1 MNSQNQH
8 ESETSNETCAESP
21 PDIFAVHKYLIY
33 GLSLP
38 ERTLRSTAAMVGGV
52 LNESAA
58 LLVPQAFRDS
68 KSYRTFIQQ
77 MLDMLSNDVGG
88 VEKKANQTGEDPQQ
102 VEDYVARK
110 AVGSFVDMAGMAT
123 LHLSPIVLLAVVSD
137 LAYGSKTYLD
147 ELSTELKKEGI
158 IKQDSTIHGAA
169 DLLEAVSEVTSEATS
184 AFDTPPIS
192 IEGLRATI
200 ESTTDNIARID
211 PTSVLPKS
219 ELDQLWSDMQSIA
232 GQEDVSILKLSS
244 ALTMYSLN
252 QVETVTQGALT
263 TIMVTGDV
271 FDRHVLDHYRDGL
284 TEISEKGLYPMLLDA
299 AQPYTE
305 AVWENFS
312 TERETITED
321 LFTGKLV
328 GKVWDGVSGWLG
340 WSSDEE
346 E

>member
-1 MNSQNQH
+1 MSLH
-8 ESETSNETCAESP
+8 EQDDDAKMETA
-21 PDIFAVHKYLIY
+21 PDVQAVHKYLLY

-68 KSYRTFIQQ
+68 KSYRTFVQQ
-77 MLDMLSNDVGG
+77 MLDMLSNNVGG
-88 VEKKANQTGEDPQQ
+88 VEKKTDPSSEDESQI
-102 VEDYVARK
+102 EGYVARK
-110 AVGSFVDMAGMAT
+110 TVGSFVDMAGMAT
-123 LHLSPIVLLAVVSD
+123 LHLSPMVLLALVSD
-137 LAYGSKTYLD
+137 VAYGSKAYLD
-147 ELSTELKKEGI
+147 ELSIELKKEGI

-169 DLLEAVSEVTSEATS
+169 DLLEAISDATSEATS

-192 IEGLRATI
+192 IEGLRETI

-211 PTSVLPKS
+211 PTSILPKS
-219 ELDQLWSDMQSIA
+219 ELDQLWGDMRSMAEQ
-232 GQEDVSILKLSS
+232 QDVSIMKLSS

-284 TEISEKGLYPMLLDA
+284 IEISQRGLYPMLLDA
-299 AQPYTE
+299 SQPYLE

-312 TERETITED
+312 TDRETITED

-340 WSSDEE
+340 WRE
-346 E
+346 

>member
-1 MNSQNQH
+1 MSSSK
-8 ESETSNETCAESP
+8 EDSGTSNDVKSESA
-21 PDIFAVHKYLIY
+21 PDIQTVHKYLLY

-68 KSYRTFIQQ
+68 KSYRTFVQQ
-77 MLDMLSNDVGG
+77 MLDMLSKDVGG
-88 VEKKANQTGEDPQQ
+88 VDKEADAPDSEETQ
-102 VEDYVARK
+102 VEGYVARK
-110 AVGSFVDMAGMAT
+110 TVGSFVDMAGMAT

-137 LAYGSKTYLD
+137 LAYGSKSYLD

-158 IKQDSTIHGAA
+158 IKHDSTIHGAA
-169 DLLEAVSEVTSEATS
+169 DLLEAISDATSEATS

-192 IEGLRATI
+192 VEGLRETI
-200 ESTTDNIARID
+200 ESTSDNIARID
-211 PTSVLPKS
+211 PTSILPKS
-219 ELDQLWSDMQSIA
+219 ELDQLWGDMRSMA
-232 GQEDVSILKLSS
+232 SQEDVSILKLSS

-284 TEISEKGLYPMLLDA
+284 IEISQRGLYPMLLDA
-299 AQPYTE
+299 SQPYLE

-312 TERETITED
+312 TDRETITED

-340 WSSDEE
+340 WRE
-346 E
+346 